1 MMKRAMDRV
10 KRWHVGVLS
19 VLAGAVVVSALLGG
33 GFLAAQTAPTRWPP
47 QFPREGATKL
57 FENDHV
63 IVWEQVGRPQEPFAH
78 RHIRDILTFGV
89 EPGKIEVTGPNLEPA
104 SGPSGFTESI
114 YRRGN
119 TTLSYSRAGLG
130 PHVELAP
137 DPNAIPISIFDSR
150 LSLAL
155 DPSPVHSVA
164 SSPHR
169 FPDSPIPAPRTRSN
183 PAQHHREILGP
194 ERSRGVRGGAAAPSW
209 ARF

>member
-137 DPNAIPISIFDSR
+137 DPNAIPISIFVEIKGTE
-150 LSLAL
+150 
-155 DPSPVHSVA
+155 PSDCGEWSTA
-164 SSPHR
+164 CR
-169 FPDSPIPAPRTRSN
+169 
-183 PAQHHREILGP
+183 
-194 ERSRGVRGGAAAPSW
+194 
-209 ARF
+209 